1 MLLQCVQ
8 ILCSRTSEQTSLF
21 FVLHF
26 IFLYPILFMYSSP
39 LNGQGYFQLFVIV
52 NNAALNV
59 ATQASGHTSASEF
72 SVL

>member
-1 MLLQCVQ
+1 
-8 ILCSRTSEQTSLF
+8 
-21 FVLHF
+21 
-26 IFLYPILFMYSSP
+26 MYSSP